1 MNNKGFTLIEL
12 LATIA
17 LLAVIATISFVAI
30 SGVIEQG
37 KVRDCETL
45 VNNIKS
51 ATNEYVSDNRY
62 NNDFVEKVKKENVK
76 EKTISINASDLT
88 GGHYLKGDI
97 INPFNKA
104 KITPSTI
111 KINITLNDNYTV
123 KQVKVLNNDVEINCE
138 NGEW

>member
-51 ATNEYVSDNRY
+51 ATSEYVSDNRY
-62 NNDFVEKVKKENVK
+62 DKEFIRIVSDNVA
-76 EKTISINASDLT
+76 IIDASYLT
-88 GGHYLKGDI
+88 GGNYLKGDI
-97 INPFNKA
+97 INPFNKV

-123 KQVKVLNNDVEINCE
+123 KSVKVFNNDVEINCE
-138 NGEW
+138 NGKW

>member
-45 VNNIKS
+45 INNIKS
-51 ATNEYVSDNRY
+51 ATSEYVSDNRY
-62 NNDFVEKVKKENVK
+62 DNIFSSKVA
-76 EKTISINASDLT
+76 TIYASNLT
-88 GGHYLKGDI
+88 NGNYLKGDI
-97 INPFNKA
+97 INPFTKKKLEEA
-104 KITPSTI
+104 EIKKI
-111 KINITLNDNYTV
+111 KIDITLNDNYTV
-123 KQVKVLNNDVEINCE
+123 KKVKVFNNDVEINCE
-138 NGEW
+138 NGKW

>member
-1 MNNKGFTLIEL
+1 RMNNKGFTLIEL

-51 ATNEYVSDNRY
+51 ATSEYVSDNRY
-62 NNDFVEKVKKENVK
+62 NNIFSSKVA
-76 EKTISINASDLT
+76 TINASDLT
-88 GGHYLKGDI
+88 NGNYLKGDI
-97 INPFNKA
+97 INPFNKV

>member
-45 VNNIKS
+45 INNIKS
-51 ATNEYVSDNRY
+51 ATSEYVSDNRY
-62 NNDFVEKVKKENVK
+62 DKEFIRIVSDNVA
-76 EKTISINASDLT
+76 IIDASYLT
-88 GGHYLKGDI
+88 GGNYLKGDI
-97 INPFNKA
+97 INPFNKV

-123 KQVKVLNNDVEINCE
+123 KQVKVFNNDVEINCE
-138 NGEW
+138 NGKW

>member
-51 ATNEYVSDNRY
+51 ATSEYVSDNRY
-62 NNDFVEKVKKENVK
+62 DNIFSSKVA
-76 EKTISINASDLT
+76 TIYASNLT
-88 GGHYLKGDI
+88 NGNYLKGDI
-97 INPFNKA
+97 INPFNKV

-123 KQVKVLNNDVEINCE
+123 KKVKVFNNDVEINCE
-138 NGEW
+138 NGKW

>member
-62 NNDFVEKVKKENVK
+62 NNIFSSKVA
-76 EKTISINASDLT
+76 TINASDLT
-88 GGHYLKGDI
+88 SENYLKGDI
-97 INPFNKA
+97 INPFTKKKLEESDIE
-104 KITPSTI
+104 KIQ
-111 KINITLNDNYTV
+111 INITLNDNYTV
-123 KQVKVLNNDVEINCE
+123 KQVKVLNNNVEINCE

>member
-51 ATNEYVSDNRY
+51 ATSEYVSDNRY
-62 NNDFVEKVKKENVK
+62 DKEFIRIVSDNVA
-76 EKTISINASDLT
+76 IIDASYLT
-88 GGHYLKGDI
+88 GGNYLKGDI
-97 INPFNKA
+97 INPFNKV

-123 KQVKVLNNDVEINCE
+123 KKVKVFNNDVEINCE
-138 NGEW
+138 NGKW

>member
-37 KVRDCETL
+37 KVRDCEIL
-45 VNNIKS
+45 VNNINS
-51 ATNEYVSDNRY
+51 ATSEYVSDNRY
-62 NNDFVEKVKKENVK
+62 DKEFIGIV
-76 EKTISINASDLT
+76 SDNAAIIDASYLT
-88 GGHYLKGDI
+88 GGNYLKGDI
-97 INPFNKA
+97 INPFNKV

-123 KQVKVLNNDVEINCE
+123 KQVKVLNNNVEINCE

>member
-30 SGVIEQG
+30 SGSIEQG

-51 ATNEYVSDNRY
+51 ATSEYVSDNRY
-62 NNDFVEKVKKENVK
+62 DKEFIGIVSDNVA
-76 EKTISINASDLT
+76 IIDASYLT
-88 GGHYLKGDI
+88 GGNYLKGDI
-97 INPFNKA
+97 INPFNKV

-123 KQVKVLNNDVEINCE
+123 KSVEVSGIKCSQE
-138 NGEW
+138 

>member
-62 NNDFVEKVKKENVK
+62 KNIFSSKAV
-76 EKTISINASDLT
+76 TINASDLT
-88 GGHYLKGDI
+88 SGNYLKGDI

-123 KQVKVLNNDVEINCE
+123 KSVEVEGIECS
-138 NGEW
+138 

>member
-30 SGVIEQG
+30 SGVIEEG
-37 KVRDCETL
+37 KKKDCETL

-62 NNDFVEKVKKENVK
+62 NNIFSSKVA
-76 EKTISINASDLT
+76 TINASDLT
-88 GGHYLKGDI
+88 SENYLKGDI
-97 INPFNKA
+97 INPFNKV

>member
-37 KVRDCETL
+37 KVRDCEIL

-51 ATNEYVSDNRY
+51 ATSEYVSDNRY
-62 NNDFVEKVKKENVK
+62 DKEFIGIV
-76 EKTISINASDLT
+76 SDNAAIIDASYLT
-88 GGHYLKGDI
+88 GGNYLKGDI
-97 INPFNKA
+97 INPFNKV

-123 KQVKVLNNDVEINCE
+123 KQVKVLNNNVEINCE

>member
-30 SGVIEQG
+30 SGVIEEG
-37 KVRDCETL
+37 KKKDCETL

-62 NNDFVEKVKKENVK
+62 NNDFVNKVVKDNGEKKL
-76 EKTISINASDLT
+76 TIDASYLT
-88 GGHYLKGDI
+88 GGDYLKGDI
-97 INPFNKA
+97 INPFNKV

>member
-51 ATNEYVSDNRY
+51 ATSEYVSDNRY
-62 NNDFVEKVKKENVK
+62 DKEFIGIV
-76 EKTISINASDLT
+76 SDNAAIIDASYLT
-88 GGHYLKGDI
+88 GGNYLKGDI
-97 INPFNKA
+97 INPFNKV

-123 KQVKVLNNDVEINCE
+123 KKVKVFNNDVEINCE
-138 NGEW
+138 NGKW

>member
-51 ATNEYVSDNRY
+51 ATSEYVSDNRY
-62 NNDFVEKVKKENVK
+62 NNIFGSKVA
-76 EKTISINASDLT
+76 TIYASNLT
-88 GGHYLKGDI
+88 NGNYLKGDI
-97 INPFNKA
+97 INPFTKKKLEEA
-104 KITPSTI
+104 EIKKI
-111 KINITLNDNYTV
+111 KIDITLNDNYTV
-123 KQVKVLNNDVEINCE
+123 KKVKVFNNDVEINCE
-138 NGEW
+138 NGKW

>member
-51 ATNEYVSDNRY
+51 ATSEYVSDNRY
-62 NNDFVEKVKKENVK
+62 DKEFIRIVSDNVA
-76 EKTISINASDLT
+76 IIDASYLT
-88 GGHYLKGDI
+88 GGNYLKDDI
-97 INPFNKA
+97 INPFNKV

-123 KQVKVLNNDVEINCE
+123 KSVKVSGIKCSQE
-138 NGEW
+138 

>member
-51 ATNEYVSDNRY
+51 ATSEYVSDNRY
-62 NNDFVEKVKKENVK
+62 DKEFIRIVSDNVA
-76 EKTISINASDLT
+76 IIDASYLT
-88 GGHYLKGDI
+88 VGNYLKGDI
-97 INPFNKA
+97 INPFNKV

-123 KQVKVLNNDVEINCE
+123 KKVKVFNNDVEINCE
-138 NGEW
+138 NGKW

>member
-51 ATNEYVSDNRY
+51 ATSEYVSDNRY
-62 NNDFVEKVKKENVK
+62 DKEFIRIVSDNVA
-76 EKTISINASDLT
+76 IIDASYLT
-88 GGHYLKGDI
+88 GGNYLKGDI
-97 INPFNKA
+97 INPFNKV

-123 KQVKVLNNDVEINCE
+123 KQVKVFNNDVKINCE
-138 NGEW
+138 NGKW